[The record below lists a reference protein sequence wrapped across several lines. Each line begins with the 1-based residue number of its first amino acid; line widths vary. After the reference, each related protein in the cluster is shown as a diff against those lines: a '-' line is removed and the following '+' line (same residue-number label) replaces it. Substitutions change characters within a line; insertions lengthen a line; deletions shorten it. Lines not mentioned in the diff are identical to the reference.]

1 VKPDRT
7 PLLISASLVIFLLS
21 FFLPLASV
29 HTYCENRTIAAVF
42 GFISIAV
49 FLMLLRNRAAS
60 TFKRI
65 VAIIGGALC
74 FLALAVNVAFI
85 LYATHECRHMFDQ
98 LHP

>member
-7 PLLISASLVIFLLS
+7 SLLVSASLVIFLLS

-29 HTYCENRTIAAVF
+29 HNYCDNRTIAAVF

-60 TFKRI
+60 TSKKTA
-65 VAIIGGALC
+65 AIIGGVLC
-74 FLALAVNVAFI
+74 FLALVVNVGFI
-85 LYATHECRHMFDQ
+85 LYATHLCRHMFDQ